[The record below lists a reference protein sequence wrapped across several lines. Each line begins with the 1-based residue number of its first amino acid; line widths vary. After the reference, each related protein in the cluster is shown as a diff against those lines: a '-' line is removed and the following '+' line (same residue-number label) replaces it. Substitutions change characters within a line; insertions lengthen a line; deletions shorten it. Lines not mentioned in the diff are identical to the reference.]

1 MAPLRG
7 GRQRR
12 ASPPPFPLL
21 ARAPPSRPTGA
32 KDGLQT
38 MSTMIGKKSPLHDWH
53 AANGARFVEFGGW
66 QLPEVYGK
74 SVEQEYATLRNGCAL
89 VDLCHEARY
98 RVEGNDSA
106 AFLNEL
112 LTVDVAEMDV
122 RMSKFG
128 YLCNQR
134 GGIIDGVTIYRDQNY
149 FLLLGNAPQ
158 RYQALD
164 WLEAQSRTKANYEVR
179 VADVTTAQGQ
189 LCLMGPGA
197 PAVLERV
204 VFQQKFNLDPGAAAL
219 VSVGEARCLVLRRFT
234 DGYDIITGSIYM
246 AALWEKIA
254 DVVRNMGSR
263 PVGFAGREI
272 LRVESGYPQYGLEI
286 DPETTPLEITQS
298 PAVDFRKPKFIGRRA
313 LMHSLS
319 AEFTRAL
326 VAVKVEMDRPLE
338 MGAELLADSFPIGRV
353 TSFAIS
359 PVLRCKVA
367 LAFVSS
373 IRSKPGT
380 AIMLRNRDGQ
390 TYRGEITKPGNIA
403 INR

>member
-1 MAPLRG
+1 
-7 GRQRR
+7 
-12 ASPPPFPLL
+12 
-21 ARAPPSRPTGA
+21 
-32 KDGLQT
+32 

-74 SVEQEYATLRNGCAL
+74 SVEQEYATLRNGAAL

-98 RVEGNDSA
+98 RVEGNDA
-106 AFLNEL
+106 AEFLNEL
-112 LTVDVAEMDV
+112 LTVDVADMDV
-122 RMSKFG
+122 RMSKYG
-128 YLCNQR
+128 YLCNPR
-134 GGIIDGVTIYRDQNY
+134 GGIIDGLTVYRDQNY

-158 RYQALD
+158 RYQTLD

-189 LCLMGPGA
+189 VCLMGPGA
-197 PAVLERV
+197 PVVLERA
-204 VFQQKFNLDPGAAAL
+204 VFQQKFTLDPGAATL

-234 DGYDIITGSIYM
+234 DGYDIITGSVYLGG
-246 AALWEKIA
+246 LWDKLSE
-254 DVVRNMGSR
+254 VVRSMGSR

-272 LRVESGYPQYGLEI
+272 LRVESGLPQYGLEI
-286 DPETTPLEITQS
+286 DQETTPLEITQS
-298 PAVDFRKPKFIGRRA
+298 PAVDFRKPRFVGRRA

-319 AEFTRAL
+319 AEFTRVL

-338 MGAELLADSFPIGRV
+338 MGAEVLADSFPVGRV

-359 PVLRCKVA
+359 PLMRCRMA

-380 AIMLRNRDGQ
+380 VVTLRNRDGH
-390 TYRGEITKPGNIA
+390 TYRGEIVRPGNIS
-403 INR
+403 ITR